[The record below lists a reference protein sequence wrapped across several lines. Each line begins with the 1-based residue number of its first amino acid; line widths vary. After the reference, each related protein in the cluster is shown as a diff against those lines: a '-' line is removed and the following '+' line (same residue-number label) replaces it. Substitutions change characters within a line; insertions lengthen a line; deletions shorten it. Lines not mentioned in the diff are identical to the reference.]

1 MSSTSR
7 SKKGKKKSVT
17 DKFVLD
23 EQSNSPNQ
31 SDDGAMQTHAS
42 DLEANK
48 LSKPAKVANRN
59 DIVKSRLALIIDMLD
74 MEDTDDDKTLRKNVT
89 IAVKHLK
96 TVAEML

>member
-1 MSSTSR
+1 MSTSNR

-17 DKFVLD
+17 DKFTSD
-23 EQSNSPNQ
+23 EQNNSPIH
-31 SDDGAMQTHAS
+31 SDDGLTQQHMS
-42 DLEANK
+42 DVESNK
-48 LSKPAKVANRN
+48 LAKPSKVANRN

-74 MEDTDDDKTLRKNVT
+74 MEDTDDDKTLRKNVS